1 MRTLLI
7 VSLLSSFFLS
17 TMAWPKWRG
26 RCTSDQDCPASHPDC
41 SVEGFC
47 TCANDQPCWDERGGG
62 GSPATTYPA
71 SPSPHPPS
79 YNTLEAP
86 SQGYSAPKAPQAS
99 PPTDSYQEP
108 SLGHIKQPEEIGYL
122 QPSPPQSFSPTPAA
136 PPAAPPAPTPGPA
149 PSLAGSC
156 KSDQDC
162 PASHPICSEWYFC
175 QCPSYKPG
183 GVGCWDPEAVG
194 SEGYPTPPPPPAPT
208 APATPPAQ
216 GYPSRPPTS
225 TTSPAPLQQK
235 NEDHYGSPLQISQHG
250 YHPAEPV
257 QGYPIPPPPSPQ
269 AAAPAMKEGVCSS
282 DADCSSE
289 SPICSEFGFCQCPS
303 YQPGGEGCW
312 DLEAPTPPENLSP
325 PPPPPAPASAPV
337 EEKYEDH
344 YGYPAVPSYRGPLQ
358 TPL

>member
-1 MRTLLI
+1 MKKGKVFCLLKVIFGRRRSCQVIQGKKSLRGERHLVRLYIPSAATCNSQSATDLLAMRTLLI

-17 TMAWPKWRG
+17 TMAWPRWRG
-26 RCTSDQDCPASHPDC
+26 GCTSDQDCPASHPDC

-47 TCANDQPCWDERGGG
+47 MCANDQPCWDERGGG

-122 QPSPPQSFSPTPAA
+122 QPSPPQSLSPTPAA

-183 GVGCWDPEAVG
+183 GVGCWDPEADG
-194 SEGYPTPPPPPAPT
+194 SE
-208 APATPPAQ
+208 
-216 GYPSRPPTS
+216 
-225 TTSPAPLQQK
+225 
-235 NEDHYGSPLQISQHG
+235 
-250 YHPAEPV
+250 
-257 QGYPIPPPPSPQ
+257 
-269 AAAPAMKEGVCSS
+269 
-282 DADCSSE
+282 
-289 SPICSEFGFCQCPS
+289 
-303 YQPGGEGCW
+303 
-312 DLEAPTPPENLSP
+312 
-325 PPPPPAPASAPV
+325 
-337 EEKYEDH
+337 
-344 YGYPAVPSYRGPLQ
+344 
-358 TPL
+358 